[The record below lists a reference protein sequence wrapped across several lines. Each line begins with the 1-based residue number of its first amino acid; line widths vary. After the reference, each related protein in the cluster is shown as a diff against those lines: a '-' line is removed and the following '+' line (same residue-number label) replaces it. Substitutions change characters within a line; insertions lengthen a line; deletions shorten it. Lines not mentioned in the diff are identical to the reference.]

1 MHAKRLTE
9 SVIDTKIKNE
19 TIINESMRYE
29 KQKKLTNRWKDDARQ
44 QQHSRDTL
52 INNWQH
58 SAR

>member
-1 MHAKRLTE
+1 M
-9 SVIDTKIKNE
+9 
-19 TIINESMRYE
+19 NESMRYG
-29 KQKKLTNRWKDDARQ
+29 KQKKLTNRWKNKNLDDAKQ

>member
-19 TIINESMRYE
+19 TIIHESMRYGE
-29 KQKKLTNRWKDDARQ
+29 QKKLTNRWKDDAKQ

-52 INNWQH
+52 INN
-58 SAR
+58 

>member
-1 MHAKRLTE
+1 MKEACDMENKRSWLAGG
-9 SVIDTKIKNE
+9 KN
-19 TIINESMRYE
+19 IN
-29 KQKKLTNRWKDDARQ
+29 LDDAKQ